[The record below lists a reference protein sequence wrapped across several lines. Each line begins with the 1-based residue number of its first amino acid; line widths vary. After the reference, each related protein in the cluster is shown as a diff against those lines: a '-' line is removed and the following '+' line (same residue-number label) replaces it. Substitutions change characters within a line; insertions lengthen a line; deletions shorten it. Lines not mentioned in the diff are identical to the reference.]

1 MGEKRPSIENWRD
14 NLRPAPTIVLVEPQ
28 MGENIG
34 AAARAMCNFGLD
46 DLRIV
51 NPRDGWP
58 NEKAVA
64 MAAGAAPVVEAAKVF
79 QTTAAALAD
88 CSYVLAT
95 TARSREIMLP
105 VLSPEVAASEMKPR
119 ISGGGRCAVLFG
131 PERSGLNTDDVLRA
145 DALVSIP
152 VNPAFASLNL
162 AQAVLIVAYEWAKAD
177 GRQGYSSD
185 LDHAEAVSKSDF
197 EKLIAHLFEQLDRT
211 NYFFPEGRGEA
222 KKRALTSILTRAQLT
237 AGEARTLRGMIK
249 SLTRGA

>member
-88 CSYVLAT
+88 CS
-95 TARSREIMLP
+95 
-105 VLSPEVAASEMKPR
+105 
-119 ISGGGRCAVLFG
+119 
-131 PERSGLNTDDVLRA
+131 
-145 DALVSIP
+145 
-152 VNPAFASLNL
+152 
-162 AQAVLIVAYEWAKAD
+162 
-177 GRQGYSSD
+177 
-185 LDHAEAVSKSDF
+185 
-197 EKLIAHLFEQLDRT
+197 
-211 NYFFPEGRGEA
+211 
-222 KKRALTSILTRAQLT
+222 
-237 AGEARTLRGMIK
+237 
-249 SLTRGA
+249 